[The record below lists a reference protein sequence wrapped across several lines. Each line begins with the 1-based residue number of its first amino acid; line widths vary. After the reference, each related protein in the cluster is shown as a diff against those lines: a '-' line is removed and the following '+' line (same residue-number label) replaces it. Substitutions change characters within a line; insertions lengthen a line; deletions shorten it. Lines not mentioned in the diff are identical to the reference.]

1 MYMEMFGWVGFAQRV
16 AGLPL
21 DVAEATKPL
30 GFNPGLYNGF
40 LFAGLVWSLRASAPF
55 NRQLAVFFRCCVL
68 VAGLVGF
75 ATIAPPNYRVL
86 IAQSLLAAL
95 ALVAVWKIGIAG
107 KRA

>member
-30 GFNPGLYNGF
+30 GFNQGLYNGF
-40 LFAGLVWSLRASAPF
+40 LVAGLVWSLRASAPF